1 MSEYQR
7 ANSFGTGY
15 LEMDSVFTMKIENK
29 TRKQHF
35 EVAGDDKC
43 LKAFG
48 ELGNDLVSWHYD
60 NEKKIQV
67 GSDGNDYFIVTITT
81 PTTPTNPH
89 KESMMKVIDYKT
101 YMKLITKY
109 HLVSEGK
116 WKEWKQVNG
125 SPKAIRVQ
133 N

>member
-15 LEMDSVFTMKIENK
+15 LEMDSVFTMRIENK
-29 TRKQHF
+29 TKKQFF
-35 EVAGDDKC
+35 EVAGDEKC

-48 ELGNDLVSWHYD
+48 DLGTDLISYHYD
-60 NEKKIQV
+60 NSSKTTV
-67 GSDGNDYFIVTITT
+67 GADGNDYFVVEITT
-81 PTTPTNPH
+81 PVTPTNPN
-89 KESMMKVIDYKT
+89 KEKMMKVIDYKT
-101 YMKLITKY
+101 YMKLITKN

-116 WKEWKQVNG
+116 WKEWKQING
-125 SPKAIRVQ
+125 SPRAVRVQ

>member
-15 LEMDSVFTMKIENK
+15 LEMDSVFVMKIENK
-29 TRKQHF
+29 SKKQFF
-35 EVAGDDKC
+35 EVAGDDKA

-48 ELGNDLVSWHYD
+48 ELGNDLVSYHYD
-60 NEKKIQV
+60 NSEKKTI
-67 GSDGNDYFIVTITT
+67 GIDGKDYFIIELTSP
-81 PTTPTNPH
+81 PTKTNPN
-89 KESMMKVIDYKT
+89 KEKMMKIVDFKT
-101 YMKLITKY
+101 YMKLISKY

-116 WKEWKQVNG
+116 WKEWRQVDG
-125 SPKAIRVQ
+125 KPRATRVQ

>member
-1 MSEYQR
+1 MSEFQR

-15 LEMDSVFTMKIENK
+15 LDTNSVFTMKIENK
-29 TRKQHF
+29 SKKRHF

-48 ELGNDLVSWHYD
+48 ELGNELTSYHYD
-60 NEKKIQV
+60 NTQKCAC
-67 GSDGNDYFIVTITT
+67 GSDGKDYFVIELTSPETT
-81 PTTPTNPH
+81 THPY
-89 KESMMKVIDYKT
+89 KEKMMKIVDYKT

-109 HLVSEGK
+109 HIVSEGK

-125 SPKAIRVQ
+125 KPKAVRVQ
-133 N
+133 E